1 MSMVAANMNSGPLW
15 ADSHMIPGMAVVMPT
30 ITAPAPIEI
39 SSAGSAQHSRVDKLV
54 NIVRVGAIPLR
65 Q

>member
-1 MSMVAANMNSGPLW
+1 MAVAKRNKGPLW
-15 ADSHMIPGMAVVMPT
+15 ADNHMIPGTAVVMPT

-39 SSAGSAQHSRVDKLV
+39 SRAGSAQHSSVDKLV
-54 NIVRVGAIPLR
+54 NMVSVGAIPLR

>member
-1 MSMVAANMNSGPLW
+1 
-15 ADSHMIPGMAVVMPT
+15 MIPGMAVVMPT

-39 SSAGSAQHSRVDKLV
+39 SSAGSAQHSSVDKLV